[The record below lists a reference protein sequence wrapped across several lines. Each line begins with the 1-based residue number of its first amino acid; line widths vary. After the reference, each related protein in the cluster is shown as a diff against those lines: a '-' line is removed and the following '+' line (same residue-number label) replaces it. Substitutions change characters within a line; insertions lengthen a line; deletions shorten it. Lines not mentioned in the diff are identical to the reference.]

1 MRRLLK
7 IAFAVF
13 VTLGL
18 ALAPLAAPASAAQA
32 RSDGMSDMSMS
43 SDMPCCPDEQ
53 KSKDCQDCPLVAMCI
68 LKTVQAGPT
77 GAAAIPLRHA
87 VRTTHLVADEVIGD
101 GLTRPPPDQPPRIL
115 A

>member
-1 MRRLLK
+1 MDFRRFIGRLL
-7 IAFAVF
+7 AVL
-13 VTLGL
+13 VVAGV
-18 ALAPLAAPASAAQA
+18 ALAPAAVQAASLG
-32 RSDGMSDMSMS
+32 SPSDMSMS
-43 SDMPCCPDEQ
+43 ADMPCCPDEQ

-77 GAAAIPLRHA
+77 EAAAIPLRHA
-87 VRTTHLVADEVIGD
+87 IRTTHLVADEIIGD